1 VGALLLVA
9 GVVSLNF
16 LKTRQI
22 VEVPRERLTRSGPR
36 PIPDPGQS
44 A

>member
-1 VGALLLVA
+1 VLLVA

-16 LKTRQI
+16 LKTRHI
-22 VEVPRERLTRSGPR
+22 VDVPRERLAGS
-36 PIPDPGQS
+36 S